1 VTQRSTEPVD
11 RVTVHQIGP
20 VKVPQFQGFPRHV
33 SGDSKQL
40 HLQGNQTIWAS
51 PLEGDQ
57 VGFITSRANVEPAP
71 TQGSLNLKTVTM
83 TNSEG
88 TPNLLQQHLSSL
100 FDVCT

>member
-1 VTQRSTEPVD
+1 MTQRSTEPVD

-20 VKVPQFQGFPRHV
+20 VKVLRFQGFPRHV

-51 PLEGDQ
+51 PLEGDWQ
-57 VGFITSRANVEPAP
+57 AGFIIYRANVEPAP
-71 TQGSLNLKTVTM
+71 TKGSLNP
-83 TNSEG
+83 
-88 TPNLLQQHLSSL
+88 TP